1 MSEVEESPKE
11 KEPVSVDIGLGDI
24 IQIVAPTNSTIHD
37 QIYLILYI
45 DEQKIKL
52 INASNA
58 SRLVLIM
65 SPSGGFTDESI
76 TGIKL
81 LDSPEHPEY
90 ARQNDL
96 LPGKWIDIHFGGDL
110 PTIITGQITDLENDR
125 IEIKAYPGEQVFYI
139 DFEYKGIPENI
150 PIEQIKIRSP
160 PTIIEEEKA
169 KSVVAAE
176 DASDIG
182 LGAAQ
187 KQQEEVGI
195 EPISIS
201 RIRKSP
207 TSPGVAAQPPVE
219 EIQTALK
226 EILFD
231 ADSIVFGEELEPI
244 VQFVELPEE
253 QKRYSIESQT
263 RDLLNELVSKY
274 PNAER
279 TKSVLN
285 NIHTIIERF
294 QQLRDEFSNFDA
306 NGNALIPERRVE
318 HYKPLAKSLLTL
330 NQKLFWL
337 LPVAKNIRKF
347 YNTEASNVS
356 DFSISNMEENL
367 EESNALF
374 EDYASNKESFLSYI
388 SKMNAYLTPFTTPDT
403 ATTQF
408 IQTNITAVLDNLN
421 DFYSSIVKGDKIKR
435 NRFVIQTYNMGLSHL
450 QIKKGISYG
459 RKTSEIVEVIPT
471 TKSDKIDITSYLSLP
486 EPAMN
491 FSNIS
496 LPNTNIMRR
505 ADANRHFIPYWN
517 LLRKNTS
524 ITQKMI
530 EIQER
535 ESHSQYSS
543 DEISMLASSFV
554 SFVSDQD
561 IDSDE
566 KYRKFIEMFIPN
578 TELLIDVMSKYVS
591 GSITLSN
598 YVAVLQPFMVY
609 MRDLTTRQY
618 SVFASMIEQKVLEYK
633 KMLVQTA
640 REYAAISS
648 AKYAAKYAASSSLY
662 NLLKDSRQV
671 DFETDILSIYGLAP
685 ENYKNV
691 DNRQQNTPSRSAGA
705 VGGGGGGGG
714 GGGVGA
720 STSLGP
726 PPSKTE
732 FEYDIS
738 SFAKT
743 PIERAIAMSAKKVQ
757 AKNGGEINP
766 EDFDDVVAV
775 YNEVKKSFPDDFGEM
790 IRMRDDKS
798 LVQSEIVYPI
808 IVAMVKA
815 DTEYKR
821 MKQQLERREQSAA
834 KSISSIFPDVSFT
847 NSEILYR
854 LICVDNAR
862 LYMNTM
868 AIINEDLVTP
878 FDFDQLY
885 TQEKKKYETRL
896 EDNHTK
902 NECKNFVLTK
912 KYNDA
917 LEMRD
922 DEDVEVH

>member
-1 MSEVEESPKE
+1 
-11 KEPVSVDIGLGDI
+11 
-24 IQIVAPTNSTIHD
+24 
-37 QIYLILYI
+37 
-45 DEQKIKL
+45 
-52 INASNA
+52 
-58 SRLVLIM
+58 VL
-65 SPSGGFTDESI
+65 F
-76 TGIKL
+76 
-81 LDSPEHPEY
+81 
-90 ARQNDL
+90 
-96 LPGKWIDIHFGGDL
+96 
-110 PTIITGQITDLENDR
+110 
-125 IEIKAYPGEQVFYI
+125 
-139 DFEYKGIPENI
+139 
-150 PIEQIKIRSP
+150 RS
-160 PTIIEEEKA
+160 
-169 KSVVAAE
+169 
-176 DASDIG
+176 
-182 LGAAQ
+182 
-187 KQQEEVGI
+187 
-195 EPISIS
+195 
-201 RIRKSP
+201 
-207 TSPGVAAQPPVE
+207 
-219 EIQTALK
+219 
-226 EILFD
+226 
-231 ADSIVFGEELEPI
+231 
-244 VQFVELPEE
+244 
-253 QKRYSIESQT
+253 
-263 RDLLNELVSKY
+263 
-274 PNAER
+274 
-279 TKSVLN
+279 
-285 NIHTIIERF
+285 
-294 QQLRDEFSNFDA
+294 
-306 NGNALIPERRVE
+306 
-318 HYKPLAKSLLTL
+318 
-330 NQKLFWL
+330 
-337 LPVAKNIRKF
+337 
-347 YNTEASNVS
+347 
-356 DFSISNMEENL
+356 
-367 EESNALF
+367 
-374 EDYASNKESFLSYI
+374 
-388 SKMNAYLTPFTTPDT
+388 
-403 ATTQF
+403 
-408 IQTNITAVLDNLN
+408 
-421 DFYSSIVKGDKIKR
+421 R